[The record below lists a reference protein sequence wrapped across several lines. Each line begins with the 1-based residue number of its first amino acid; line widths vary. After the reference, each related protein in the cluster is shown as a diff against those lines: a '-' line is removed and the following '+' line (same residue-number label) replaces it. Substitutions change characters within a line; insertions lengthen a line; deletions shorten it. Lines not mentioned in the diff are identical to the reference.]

1 MKVKQF
7 LFSALILLCIQSL
20 SAQYK
25 VDKINAPANPIPIQ
39 HTKEH
44 FNLKGDIK
52 SDKTTGTWSFE
63 YIFDNKGNLIFD
75 RSDLLGDLE
84 YIYDSSGKLVKT
96 ILKEGKGE
104 TAEIY
109 TCDSQK
115 RITQWQ
121 SGDGRNGTKYFYNNK
136 GLWVESQNLSGQVT
150 HKKYYDS
157 KDRIV
162 KEEIFSEGKMTYIN
176 DYVYAN
182 SGNYLVITKN
192 GRSLTDGKT
201 SSYTDYYLNGVNLY
215 SSSTTTLNYDKKGN
229 WYEWVN
235 NGYVTSTRILTYHDG
250 TTSGK
255 STIATPSTPSNPLT
269 PSNPSVPTPGT
280 PTTTNDCVSGDCVNG
295 WGKKNFSYGYYEGF
309 WKNGKRHG
317 YGFFRWTGS
326 GDYMGFWENDDLH
339 GYGCYLGTKKN
350 MTGEYKNGMLNGV
363 AYTHDLENEKWEY
376 GIFKNYLMDTPY
388 TFYDNK
394 IATGC
399 IAGDCQNTYGR
410 YKWSNGD
417 VFTGFFRNGKMYM
430 GTYNFASGDK
440 YEGMFNSNNQ
450 YHGQGRFFFKDKSY
464 YGGEWVN
471 GLQEGKGY
479 FHDSNYNKKIGEWSK
494 GQLVRSY
501 Q

>member
-1 MKVKQF
+1 MKQLIFIVISG
-7 LFSALILLCIQSL
+7 LFFQSIQ
-20 SAQYK
+20 AQYK
-25 VDKINAPANPIPIQ
+25 VDWKNAPANPVPIQ

-52 SDKTTGTWSFE
+52 SEKILGTWSFE
-63 YIFDNKGNLIFD
+63 YIFDTKGNLILNK
-75 RSDLLGDLE
+75 SDIVGDLE
-84 YIYDSSGKLVKT
+84 YIYDSSGKLIKT
-96 ILKEGKGE
+96 LSKDLGE
-104 TAEIY
+104 EIAEIY
-109 TCDSQK
+109 FSDAQK

-121 SGDGRNGTKYFYNNK
+121 SNDGTKGTKYIYNSK
-136 GLWVESQNLSGQVT
+136 GLWVETQTLNGQVT
-150 HKKYYDS
+150 NKKHYDS
-157 KDRIV
+157 KNRII
-162 KEEIFSEGKMTYIN
+162 KEEIFSEGKMNYIYEYTYVTSG
-176 DYVYAN
+176 DYLAV
-182 SGNYLVITKN
+182 TKN
-192 GRSLTDGKT
+192 GRSLTDGKP

-215 SSSTTTLNYDKKGN
+215 SSSNVTLNYDKKGN
-229 WYEWVN
+229 WYEWIK
-235 NGYVTSTRILTYHDG
+235 NGKVTSTRVLTYHDG
-250 TTSGK
+250 TTSGSSK
-255 STIATPSTPSNPLT
+255 NTTPSSPSS
-269 PSNPSVPTPGT
+269 PSNPSVPTPAT
-280 PTTTNDCVSGDCVNG
+280 PIAGNDCVRGDCQNG

-376 GIFKNYLMDTPY
+376 GIFKSYLIDTPY

-399 IAGDCQNTYGR
+399 IAGDCQNMYGR
-410 YKWSNGD
+410 YKWNNGD

-494 GQLVRSY
+494 GQLVKSY